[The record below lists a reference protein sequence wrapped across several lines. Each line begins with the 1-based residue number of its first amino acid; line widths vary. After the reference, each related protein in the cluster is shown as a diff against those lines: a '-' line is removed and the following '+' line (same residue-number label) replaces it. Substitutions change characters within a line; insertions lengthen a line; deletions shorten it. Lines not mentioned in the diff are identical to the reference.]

1 MYRYVNT
8 RHGYFQLGK
17 ARSSITATNKQLH
30 DYDAE
35 NCQLKARLAEC
46 EAEVAARFRELDT
59 ARDSLEQ
66 SNIEHSSLL
75 THKERQIAQLEARL
89 EEAGGAGAAR
99 LDWPQDNMVRCI
111 SEDNIL
117 ELDSDAEDGL
127 LERQLAEL
135 TAKLDRMET
144 EMVIVSEESGGLQT
158 QLEIKEATIVDQV
171 GDTAQHTTLHMTQH
185 TRDTQHM
192 TQHTHGS
199 CTVSSVQH
207 RTLL

>member
-1 MYRYVNT
+1 
-8 RHGYFQLGK
+8 
-17 ARSSITATNKQLH
+17 
-30 DYDAE
+30 
-35 NCQLKARLAEC
+35 
-46 EAEVAARFRELDT
+46 
-59 ARDSLEQ
+59 
-66 SNIEHSSLL
+66 
-75 THKERQIAQLEARL
+75 
-89 EEAGGAGAAR
+89 
-99 LDWPQDNMVRCI
+99 MVRCI

-171 GDTAQHTTLHMTQH
+171 GDLHTTHNTQHMTQ
-185 TRDTQHM
+185 Q

-199 CTVSSVQH
+199 CTAYIVYSTAPCCRGCSC
-207 RTLL
+207 RS